1 MIDFLGNMAAIIITL
16 ATDNTMNK
24 KLHSFLI
31 TLLFLVISTGHA
43 QAADL
48 PTRTFCVFDPI
59 GDKGPAFQS
68 MLDYKAA
75 ALEWGV
81 FLDLKAHTNEAVAL
95 ADFKAGHCDAVGL
108 TGTRIRPFNKF
119 TATIEA
125 VGAIESYDQMRS
137 LVGMLANPK
146 ASKYMIEGD
155 YEVAGIIPAGAVF
168 VFVRD
173 KAINSVEAA
182 AGKRLATIEYDMASI
197 KVVKHIGATM
207 VPVSI
212 ATFAPRFNNGYVD
225 MAYAPAIAYEP
236 FEMYKGLG
244 DKGGIL
250 RFNLAQMNGQ
260 LIIRH
265 DKFPEGFG
273 QNSRDYAYSNFTKAL
288 EHIVTAE
295 KNIPEKYWV
304 DLPQEKHT
312 EYKEMLRQVR
322 LELRDAGI
330 YDKRMLKILFKLRC
344 KTTPGHYECI
354 EKREG

>member
-1 MIDFLGNMAAIIITL
+1 MQTLHSNFFTYAAI
-16 ATDNTMNK
+16 
-24 KLHSFLI
+24 
-31 TLLFLVISTGHA
+31 LLLSVFSAA
-43 QAADL
+43 QASEL

-59 GDKGPAFQS
+59 GVKGPAYQG

-75 ALEWGV
+75 ALAWGAI
-81 FLDLKAHTNEAVAL
+81 LDLKVHTNEAVAL

-125 VGAIESYDQMRS
+125 VGAIDNYEQMRK
-137 LVGMLANPK
+137 LVGMLAHPK
-146 ASKYMIEGD
+146 ASKYMIEGN
-155 YEVAGIIPAGAVF
+155 YEVAGIMPAGAVF

-182 AGKRLATIEYDMASI
+182 AGKRLATIDYDTASL

-225 MAYAPAIAYEP
+225 LAYAPAIAYEP
-236 FEMYKGLG
+236 FEMYKGMG

-260 LIIRH
+260 LILRK
-265 DKFPEGFG
+265 DRFPEGFG
-273 QNSRDYAYSNFTKAL
+273 QNSRDYAYSNFNKAL
-288 EHIVTAE
+288 EHIIAAE
-295 KNIPEKYWV
+295 EGIPKKYWV
-304 DLPQEKHT
+304 DLPEEKQV

-322 LELRDAGI
+322 LELQDEGV

-344 KTTPGHYECI
+344 KTDPSHYECV
-354 EKREG
+354 EKLEG

>member
-1 MIDFLGNMAAIIITL
+1 MHFNKRPFHLFIFLLNLCLTSASI
-16 ATDNTMNK
+16 
-24 KLHSFLI
+24 
-31 TLLFLVISTGHA
+31 

-48 PTRTFCVFDPI
+48 PTRSFCIFDPI
-59 GDKGPAFQS
+59 GEKGPAYQG

-75 ALEWGV
+75 AIEWGV
-81 FLDLKAHTNEAVAL
+81 LLDLKVHTNEAVAL

-125 VGAIESYDQMRS
+125 VGAIDDYDQMRK

-155 YEVAGIIPAGAVF
+155 YEVAGIMPAGAVF

-182 AGKRLATIEYDMASI
+182 AGKRLATIDYDVASM

-225 MAYAPAIAYEP
+225 LAYAPAIAYEP
-236 FEMYKGLG
+236 FEMYKGMG

-260 LIIRH
+260 LILRK
-265 DKFPEGFG
+265 DRFPEQFG
-273 QNSRDYAYSNFTKAL
+273 QKSREYAYSNFPKAL
-288 EHIVTAE
+288 EHILKAE
-295 KNIPEKYWV
+295 KDIPEKYWV
-304 DLPQEKHT
+304 DLPKEKKVQ
-312 EYKEMLRQVR
+312 YKEMLRQVR
-322 LELRDAGI
+322 IELKNEEI
-330 YDKRMLKILFKLRC
+330 YDPRMLKILFKLRC
-344 KTTPGHYECI
+344 RTNPGHYECV
-354 EKREG
+354 EKLEG

>member
-1 MIDFLGNMAAIIITL
+1 MYQKIKHSTPALLILIFFLSL
-16 ATDNTMNK
+16 
-24 KLHSFLI
+24 
-31 TLLFLVISTGHA
+31 ISTV
-43 QAADL
+43 QAKEL

-59 GDKGPAFQS
+59 GVKGPAYQG

-81 FLDLKAHTNEAVAL
+81 ILDLKVHTNEAVAL
-95 ADFKAGHCDAVGL
+95 ADFKASHCDAVGL

-125 VGAIESYDQMRS
+125 VGAIDNYEQMRK
-137 LVGMLANPK
+137 LVGMLANPR

-155 YEVAGIIPAGAVF
+155 YEVAGIMPAGAVF

-182 AGKRLATIEYDMASI
+182 AGKRLATIDYDTASI

-225 MAYAPAIAYEP
+225 LAYAPAIAYEP
-236 FEMYKGLG
+236 FEMYKGMG

-260 LIIRH
+260 LILRK

-273 QNSRDYAYSNFTKAL
+273 QHSRDYAYSNFSKAL
-288 EHIVTAE
+288 EHIIAAE
-295 KNIPEKYWV
+295 KGIPEKYWV
-304 DLPQEKHT
+304 DLSQDKHT

-322 LELRDAGI
+322 LELRDEGI

-344 KTTPGHYECI
+344 RSDPGHYECI
-354 EKREG
+354 EKLEG

>member
-1 MIDFLGNMAAIIITL
+1 MNKNLHSILLSLAFILLVPLASAK
-16 ATDNTMNK
+16 ATD
-24 KLHSFLI
+24 
-31 TLLFLVISTGHA
+31 
-43 QAADL
+43 L
-48 PTRTFCVFDPI
+48 PVRTFCVFDPI
-59 GDKGPAFQS
+59 GDKGPAYQS

-81 FLDLKAHTNEAVAL
+81 ILDLKAHTNEAVAL

-125 VGAIESYDQMRS
+125 VGAIESYEQMRT
-137 LVGMLANPK
+137 LVGMLASPK

-155 YEVAGIIPAGAVF
+155 YEVAGIIPAGAVY

-182 AGKRLATIEYDMASI
+182 AGKRLATIDYDTASV

-207 VPVSI
+207 VPVTI

-225 MAYAPAIAYEP
+225 IAYAPAIAYEP
-236 FEMYKGLG
+236 FEMYKGMG
-244 DKGGIL
+244 ETGGIL

-260 LIIRH
+260 LILRK
-265 DKFPEGFG
+265 DKFPEGYG
-273 QNSRDYAYSNFTKAL
+273 QKSRSYAYSNFEKAL

-295 KNIPEKYWV
+295 DNIPTKYWV
-304 DLPQEKHT
+304 ELPEEKKI

-322 LELRDAGI
+322 IELRDDGT
-330 YDKRMLKILFKLRC
+330 YDARMLKILFKLRC
-344 KTTPGHYECI
+344 KTNPGHYECI
-354 EKREG
+354 EKLEG

>member
-1 MIDFLGNMAAIIITL
+1 M
-16 ATDNTMNK
+16 
-24 KLHSFLI
+24 
-31 TLLFLVISTGHA
+31 VISTISYA
-43 QAADL
+43 QPAEL

-59 GDKGPAFQS
+59 GVKGPAYQG

-81 FLDLKAHTNEAVAL
+81 LLDLKVHTNEAVAL
-95 ADFKAGHCDAVGL
+95 ADFKAHHCDAVGL

-125 VGAIESYDQMRS
+125 VGAIDNYEQMRK
-137 LVGMLANPK
+137 LVGMLANPR

-155 YEVAGIIPAGAVF
+155 YEVAGIMPAGAVF

-182 AGKRLATIEYDMASI
+182 AGKRLATIDYDTASV

-225 MAYAPAIAYEP
+225 LAYAPAIAYEP
-236 FEMYKGLG
+236 FEMYKGMG

-260 LIIRH
+260 LILRK

-273 QNSRDYAYSNFTKAL
+273 QSSRNYAYSNFSKAL
-288 EHIVTAE
+288 EHIITAE
-295 KNIPEKYWV
+295 ENIPKKYWV
-304 DLPQEKHT
+304 DLPKEKHA

-322 LELRDAGI
+322 LELSDEGV

-344 KTTPGHYECI
+344 KTDPGHYECI
-354 EKREG
+354 EKLEG

>member
-1 MIDFLGNMAAIIITL
+1 MLT
-16 ATDNTMNK
+16 K
-24 KLHSFLI
+24 KLHSKSYTFFFI
-31 TLLFLVISTGHA
+31 LLLSAFTSA
-43 QAADL
+43 QASEL
-48 PTRTFCVFDPI
+48 PHRTFCVFDPI
-59 GDKGPAFQS
+59 GVKGPAYQG

-81 FLDLKAHTNEAVAL
+81 ILDLKAHTNEAVAL

-125 VGAIESYDQMRS
+125 VGAIDDYEQMRK
-137 LVGMLANPK
+137 LIGMLASPK

-155 YEVAGIIPAGAVF
+155 YEVAGIMPAGAVF
-168 VFVRD
+168 VFVRN
-173 KAINSVEAA
+173 KTINSVEAA
-182 AGKRLATIEYDMASI
+182 AGKRLATLDYDTASV

-212 ATFAPRFNNGYVD
+212 ATFAPRFNNGFVD
-225 MAYAPAIAYEP
+225 LAYAPAIAYEP
-236 FEMYKGLG
+236 FEMYKGMG

-260 LIIRH
+260 LILRK
-265 DKFPEGFG
+265 DKFPADYGKH
-273 QNSRDYAYSNFTKAL
+273 SRRYAYSNFSKAL
-288 EHIVTAE
+288 EHIIAAE
-295 KNIPEKYWV
+295 KGIPEKYWI
-304 DLPQEKHT
+304 DLPQEKQT

-322 LELRDAGI
+322 LELMDEGI
-330 YDKRMLKILFKLRC
+330 YDKRMLKILFRLRC
-344 KTTPGHYECI
+344 QTNPGHYECI

>member
-1 MIDFLGNMAAIIITL
+1 MYKPTYKPMSKST
-16 ATDNTMNK
+16 K
-24 KLHSFLI
+24 HSTSFILLL
-31 TLLFLVISTGHA
+31 LLFFSSFSL
-43 QAADL
+43 QAKEL

-59 GDKGPAFQS
+59 GVKGPAYQG
-68 MLDYKAA
+68 MMDYKAA
-75 ALEWGV
+75 ALAWGAV
-81 FLDLKAHTNEAVAL
+81 LELKVYTNEAVAL
-95 ADFKAGHCDAVGL
+95 ADFKAGMCDAVGL

-125 VGAIESYDQMRS
+125 VGAIDNYEQMRK

-146 ASKYMIEGD
+146 AKKYMIEGD
-155 YEVAGIIPAGAVF
+155 YEVAGIMPAGAVF

-182 AGKRLATIEYDMASI
+182 AGKRLATIDYDTASV

-225 MAYAPAIAYEP
+225 LAYAPAIAYEP
-236 FEMYKGLG
+236 FEMYKGMG
-244 DKGGIL
+244 DKGGVL

-260 LIIRH
+260 LILRK
-265 DKFPEGFG
+265 DRFPAQFG
-273 QNSRDYAYSNFTKAL
+273 QKSREYAYSNFTNAL
-288 EHIVTAE
+288 EHIVAAE
-295 KNIPEKYWV
+295 KGIPEKYWV
-304 DLPQEKHT
+304 ELPKEKHT

-322 LELRDAGI
+322 LELRDEGI

-344 KTTPGHYECI
+344 KSDPGHYECI
-354 EKREG
+354 EKLEA

>member
-1 MIDFLGNMAAIIITL
+1 MWTTL
-16 ATDNTMNK
+16 
-24 KLHSFLI
+24 LRSQLLI
-31 TLLFLVISTGHA
+31 TFSILLLSTASLA
-43 QAADL
+43 QVSNL

-59 GDKGPAFQS
+59 GVKGPAYQS

-81 FLDLKAHTNEAVAL
+81 ILDLKAHTNEAVAL

-125 VGAIESYDQMRS
+125 VGAINNYEQMRK
-137 LVGMLANPK
+137 LVGMLASPK

-173 KAINSVEAA
+173 KSINSVEAA
-182 AGKRLATIEYDMASI
+182 AGKRLATLDYDTASV

-225 MAYAPAIAYEP
+225 LAYAPAIAYEP

-260 LIIRH
+260 LILRK
-265 DKFPEGFG
+265 DMFPEGFG
-273 QNSRDYAYSNFTKAL
+273 QHSRNYAYTNFNKAL
-288 EHIVTAE
+288 EHIVAAE
-295 KNIPEKYWV
+295 KGIPEKYWI
-304 DLPQEKHT
+304 DLPKEKHT

-322 LELRDAGI
+322 LELREEEV
-330 YDKRMLKILFKLRC
+330 YDKRMLKILFRLRC
-344 KTTPGHYECI
+344 KTNPSHYECT

>member
-1 MIDFLGNMAAIIITL
+1 MHTY
-16 ATDNTMNK
+16 K
-24 KLHSFLI
+24 KHL
-31 TLLFLVISTGHA
+31 TPTLFLFFFLLSWVSTS
-43 QAADL
+43 QAKEL

-59 GDKGPAFQS
+59 GVKGPAYQG

-75 ALEWGV
+75 ALSWGV
-81 FLDLKAHTNEAVAL
+81 ILDLKVHTSEAVAL
-95 ADFKAGHCDAVGL
+95 ADFKSGHCDAVGL
-108 TGTRIRPFNKF
+108 TGTRVRPFNKF

-125 VGAIESYDQMRS
+125 VGAINDYSQMRK

-146 ASKYMIEGD
+146 ASKYMVQGQ
-155 YEVAGIIPAGAVF
+155 YEVAGIMPAGAVF

-182 AGKRLATIEYDMASI
+182 AGKRLATIDYDVASV

-207 VPVSI
+207 VPVTI

-225 MAYAPAIAYEP
+225 LAYAPAIAFEP
-236 FEMYKGLG
+236 FEMYKGMG

-260 LIIRH
+260 LILRK
-265 DKFPEGFG
+265 DKFPKEFG
-273 QNSRDYAYSNFTKAL
+273 QNSRTYAYKNFSKAL
-288 EHIVTAE
+288 EHIVAAE

-304 DLPQEKHT
+304 DLPDEKHKK
-312 EYKEMLRQVR
+312 YKEMLRQVR
-322 LELRDAGI
+322 LELKDEGI

-344 KTTPGHYECI
+344 KTDPTHYECT
-354 EKREG
+354 EKLEG

>member
-1 MIDFLGNMAAIIITL
+1 MHTY
-16 ATDNTMNK
+16 K
-24 KLHSFLI
+24 KQLIPTSLLLSFL
-31 TLLFLVISTGHA
+31 LFFASA
-43 QAADL
+43 SQANTQ

-59 GDKGPAFQS
+59 GVKGPAYQG

-75 ALEWGV
+75 ALGWGV
-81 FLDLKAHTNEAVAL
+81 ILDLKVHTNEAVAL

-125 VGAIESYDQMRS
+125 VGAIDDYKQMKKV
-137 LVGMLANPK
+137 VGMLANPK
-146 ASKYMIEGD
+146 ASKYMIEGQ
-155 YEVAGIIPAGAVF
+155 YEVAGIMPAGAVF
-168 VFVRD
+168 VYVRD

-182 AGKRLATIEYDMASI
+182 AGKRLATIDYDTASV

-225 MAYAPAIAYEP
+225 LAYAPAIAFEP
-236 FEMYKGLG
+236 FEMYKGMG

-260 LIIRH
+260 LILRK
-265 DKFPEGFG
+265 DKFPKDFG
-273 QNSRDYAYSNFTKAL
+273 QSSRNYAYKNFNKAL

-304 DLPQEKHT
+304 DLPADKHT
-312 EYKEMLRQVR
+312 KYKEMLRQVR
-322 LELRDAGI
+322 LELRDEGI

-344 KTTPGHYECI
+344 KSDPGHYECI
-354 EKREG
+354 EKLEG

>member
-1 MIDFLGNMAAIIITL
+1 M
-16 ATDNTMNK
+16 
-24 KLHSFLI
+24 HLI
-31 TLLFLVISTGHA
+31 KQFSTLFLLLLSLCFASFSIHA
-43 QAADL
+43 QEL
-48 PTRTFCVFDPI
+48 PTRSFCIFDPI
-59 GDKGPAFQS
+59 GEKGPAYQG

-75 ALEWGV
+75 ALEWGAL
-81 FLDLKAHTNEAVAL
+81 LDLNVYTNEAVAL

-125 VGAIESYDQMRS
+125 VGAIDDYDQMRK

-155 YEVAGIIPAGAVF
+155 YEVAGIMPAGAVF

-182 AGKRLATIEYDMASI
+182 AGKRLATIDYDVASI

-225 MAYAPAIAYEP
+225 LAYAPAIAYKP
-236 FEMYKGLG
+236 FEMYKGMG

-260 LIIRH
+260 LILRK
-265 DKFPEGFG
+265 DRFPAQFG
-273 QNSRDYAYSNFTKAL
+273 QKSREYAYKNFPKAL
-288 EHIVTAE
+288 EHILEAE

-304 DLPQEKHT
+304 DLSKEKHT
-312 EYKEMLRQVR
+312 KYKEMLRQVR
-322 LELRDAGI
+322 IELKDEGI
-330 YDKRMLKILFKLRC
+330 YDPRMLKILFKLRC
-344 KTTPGHYECI
+344 RANPSHYECV
-354 EKREG
+354 ENLEG

>member
-1 MIDFLGNMAAIIITL
+1 MHFTKQHPNLFI
-16 ATDNTMNK
+16 
-24 KLHSFLI
+24 
-31 TLLFLVISTGHA
+31 LLLSLCLTSMTI
-43 QAADL
+43 QAKEL
-48 PTRTFCVFDPI
+48 PTRSFCIFDPI
-59 GDKGPAFQS
+59 GEKGPAYQG

-75 ALEWGV
+75 ALAWGV
-81 FLDLKAHTNEAVAL
+81 MLDLTVHTNEAVAL

-125 VGAIESYDQMRS
+125 VGAIDDYDQMRK
-137 LVGMLANPK
+137 LIGMLANPK

-155 YEVAGIIPAGAVF
+155 YEVAGIMPAGAVF

-182 AGKRLATIEYDMASI
+182 AGKRLATIDYDVASV

-212 ATFAPRFNNGYVD
+212 ATFAPRFNNGFVD
-225 MAYAPAIAYEP
+225 LAYAPAIAYEP

-260 LIIRH
+260 LILRK
-265 DKFPEGFG
+265 DRFPDQFG
-273 QNSRDYAYSNFTKAL
+273 QKSREYAYSNFTKAL
-288 EHIVTAE
+288 QHIVEAE
-295 KNIPEKYWV
+295 KNIPKKYWV
-304 DLPQEKHT
+304 DLPAEKHAV
-312 EYKEMLRQVR
+312 YKEMLRQVR
-322 LELRDAGI
+322 IELRDEGI
-330 YDKRMLKILFKLRC
+330 YDPRMLKILFKLRC
-344 KTTPGHYECI
+344 RSNPGHYECVENI
-354 EKREG
+354 EG

>member
-1 MIDFLGNMAAIIITL
+1 MRNIN
-16 ATDNTMNK
+16 
-24 KLHSFLI
+24 LHSTTITFLL
-31 TLLFLVISTGHA
+31 TVLFSFFQTTN
-43 QAADL
+43 AAEL

-59 GDKGPAFQS
+59 GVKGPAYQG

-81 FLDLKAHTNEAVAL
+81 ILDLQVHTNEAVAL

-125 VGAIESYDQMRS
+125 VGAIDDYDQMRK
-137 LVGMLANPK
+137 LVGMLANPR

-155 YEVAGIIPAGAVF
+155 YEVAGIMPAGAVF

-182 AGKRLATIEYDMASI
+182 AGKRLATIDYDTASV

-207 VPVSI
+207 VPVTI
-212 ATFAPRFNNGYVD
+212 ATFAPRFNNGFVD
-225 MAYAPAIAYEP
+225 LAYAPAIAYEP
-236 FEMYKGLG
+236 FEMYKGMG

-260 LIIRH
+260 LILRK
-265 DKFPEGFG
+265 DKFPKEFG
-273 QNSRDYAYSNFTKAL
+273 QSSRDYAYSNFPKAL
-288 EHIVTAE
+288 EHIIAAE
-295 KNIPEKYWV
+295 KGIPEKYWV
-304 DLPQEKHT
+304 DLPVKKHG

-322 LELRDAGI
+322 LELRDEGI
-330 YDKRMLKILFKLRC
+330 YDERMLKILFKLRC
-344 KTTPGHYECI
+344 KTNPSHYECSQ
-354 EKREG
+354 KLEG

>member
-1 MIDFLGNMAAIIITL
+1 MFTRL
-16 ATDNTMNK
+16 
-24 KLHSFLI
+24 LHPQGLTAFFI
-31 TLLFLVISTGHA
+31 LFLSSLCSA
-43 QAADL
+43 QVNDL
-48 PTRTFCVFDPI
+48 PTRAFCVFDPI
-59 GDKGPAFQS
+59 GVKGPAYQS

-81 FLDLKAHTNEAVAL
+81 ILDLKAHTNEAVAL

-125 VGAIESYDQMRS
+125 VGAIDNYEQMRK
-137 LVGMLANPK
+137 LVGMLASPK

-155 YEVAGIIPAGAVF
+155 YEVAGIMPAGAVF

-173 KAINSVEAA
+173 KSINSVEAA
-182 AGKRLATIEYDMASI
+182 AGKRLATLDYDTASV

-225 MAYAPAIAYEP
+225 IAYAPAIAYEP
-236 FEMYKGLG
+236 FEMYKGIG

-260 LIIRH
+260 LIIRK
-265 DKFPEGFG
+265 DLFPEGFG
-273 QNSRDYAYSNFTKAL
+273 QNSRDYSYTNFNKAL
-288 EHIVTAE
+288 EHIITAE
-295 KNIPEKYWV
+295 KGIPEKHWV
-304 DLPQEKHT
+304 ELPKEKHA

-322 LELRDAGI
+322 LELRDEGI
-330 YDKRMLKILFKLRC
+330 YDKRMLKILFRLRC
-344 KTTPGHYECI
+344 KTNPSHYECT

>member
-1 MIDFLGNMAAIIITL
+1 MMST
-16 ATDNTMNK
+16 K
-24 KLHSFLI
+24 SLHSKLCLSLFTLI
-31 TLLFLVISTGHA
+31 LSAFTSA
-43 QAADL
+43 QASDL

-59 GDKGPAFQS
+59 GVKGPAYQG

-75 ALEWGV
+75 ALAWGV
-81 FLDLKAHTNEAVAL
+81 ILDLQVHTNEAVAL

-125 VGAIESYDQMRS
+125 VGAIDDYDQMRK

-146 ASKYMIEGD
+146 ASKYMIEGN
-155 YEVAGIIPAGAVF
+155 YEVAGIMPAGAVF

-182 AGKRLATIEYDMASI
+182 AGKRLATIDYDTASV

-225 MAYAPAIAYEP
+225 LAYAPAIAYEP

-244 DKGGIL
+244 EKGGIL

-260 LIIRH
+260 LILRK

-273 QNSRDYAYSNFTKAL
+273 QSSRDYAYSNFAKAL
-288 EHIVTAE
+288 EHIIAAE
-295 KNIPEKYWV
+295 KGIPQKYWV
-304 DLPQEKHT
+304 DLPAEKHA

-322 LELRDAGI
+322 LELRDEGI

-344 KTTPGHYECI
+344 RTNPSHYECS
-354 EKREG
+354 EKLEG

>member
-1 MIDFLGNMAAIIITL
+1 MYKNLHSLL
-16 ATDNTMNK
+16 AT
-24 KLHSFLI
+24 
-31 TLLFLVISTGHA
+31 LFLMIVATLTQV
-43 QAADL
+43 QAEEL

-59 GDKGPAFQS
+59 GVKGPAYQG

-75 ALEWGV
+75 ALEWGAV
-81 FLDLKAHTNEAVAL
+81 LDLKVHTNEAVAL

-125 VGAIESYDQMRS
+125 VGAIDNYEQMRK
-137 LVGMLANPK
+137 LVGMLANPR

-155 YEVAGIIPAGAVF
+155 YEVAGIMPAGAVF

-182 AGKRLATIEYDMASI
+182 AGKRLATIDYDTASV

-225 MAYAPAIAYEP
+225 LAYAPAIAYEP
-236 FEMYKGLG
+236 FEMYKGMG

-260 LIIRH
+260 LILRK

-273 QNSRDYAYSNFTKAL
+273 QNSRNYAYSNFTKAL

-304 DLPQEKHT
+304 DLPKEKHV

-322 LELRDAGI
+322 LELRDEGI

-344 KTTPGHYECI
+344 KTDPGHYECI
-354 EKREG
+354 EKLEG

>member
-1 MIDFLGNMAAIIITL
+1 MMFVNNNDPKWLIK
-16 ATDNTMNK
+16 TMHFTKQRSN
-24 KLHSFLI
+24 LFM
-31 TLLFLVISTGHA
+31 LLLSLCLTSVTV
-43 QAADL
+43 QAKEL
-48 PTRTFCVFDPI
+48 PTRSFCIFDPI
-59 GDKGPAFQS
+59 GEKGPAYQG

-75 ALEWGV
+75 ALAWGV
-81 FLDLKAHTNEAVAL
+81 MLDLTVHTNEAVAL

-125 VGAIESYDQMRS
+125 VGAIDDYDQMRK

-155 YEVAGIIPAGAVF
+155 YEVAGIMPAGAVF

-182 AGKRLATIEYDMASI
+182 AGKRLATIDYDVASV

-212 ATFAPRFNNGYVD
+212 ATFAPRFNNGFVD
-225 MAYAPAIAYEP
+225 LAYAPAIAYEP

-260 LIIRH
+260 LILRK
-265 DKFPEGFG
+265 DRFPDQFG
-273 QNSRDYAYSNFTKAL
+273 QKSREYAYSNFTKAL
-288 EHIVTAE
+288 QHIVEAE
-295 KNIPEKYWV
+295 KNIPKKYWV
-304 DLPQEKHT
+304 DLPAEKHAV
-312 EYKEMLRQVR
+312 YKEMLRQVR
-322 LELRDAGI
+322 IELRDEGI
-330 YDKRMLKILFKLRC
+330 YDPRMLKILFKLRC
-344 KTTPGHYECI
+344 RSNPGHYECVENI
-354 EKREG
+354 EG

>member
-1 MIDFLGNMAAIIITL
+1 M
-16 ATDNTMNK
+16 
-24 KLHSFLI
+24 HLI
-31 TLLFLVISTGHA
+31 KQFSTLFLLLLSLCFASFSIHA
-43 QAADL
+43 QEL
-48 PTRTFCVFDPI
+48 PTRSFCIFDPI
-59 GDKGPAFQS
+59 GEKGPAYQG

-75 ALEWGV
+75 ALEWGAL
-81 FLDLKAHTNEAVAL
+81 LDLNVYTNEAVAL

-125 VGAIESYDQMRS
+125 VGAIDDYDQMRK

-155 YEVAGIIPAGAVF
+155 YEVAGIMPAGAVF
-168 VFVRD
+168 EFVRD

-182 AGKRLATIEYDMASI
+182 AGKRLATIDYDVASI

-225 MAYAPAIAYEP
+225 LAYAPAIAYKP
-236 FEMYKGLG
+236 FEMYKGMG

-260 LIIRH
+260 LILRK
-265 DKFPEGFG
+265 DRFPAQFG
-273 QNSRDYAYSNFTKAL
+273 QKSREYAYKNFPKAL
-288 EHIVTAE
+288 EHILEAE

-304 DLPQEKHT
+304 DLSKEKHT
-312 EYKEMLRQVR
+312 KYKEMLRQVR
-322 LELRDAGI
+322 IELKDEGI
-330 YDKRMLKILFKLRC
+330 YDPRMLKILFKLRC
-344 KTTPGHYECI
+344 RANPSHYECV
-354 EKREG
+354 ENLEG

>member
-1 MIDFLGNMAAIIITL
+1 MYKNLHSLL
-16 ATDNTMNK
+16 AT
-24 KLHSFLI
+24 LI
-31 TLLFLVISTGHA
+31 LMVISTLPQA
-43 QAADL
+43 QAEEL

-59 GDKGPAFQS
+59 GVKGPAYQG

-75 ALEWGV
+75 ALEWGAV
-81 FLDLKAHTNEAVAL
+81 LDLKVHTNEAVAL
-95 ADFKAGHCDAVGL
+95 ADFKAGLCDAVGL

-125 VGAIESYDQMRS
+125 VGAIDNYEQMRK
-137 LVGMLANPK
+137 LVGMLANPR
-146 ASKYMIEGD
+146 ASKYMIEGN
-155 YEVAGIIPAGAVF
+155 YEVAGIMPAGAVF

-182 AGKRLATIEYDMASI
+182 AGKRLATIDYDTASV

-225 MAYAPAIAYEP
+225 LAYAPAIAYEP
-236 FEMYKGLG
+236 FEMYKGMG

-260 LIIRH
+260 LILRK

-273 QNSRDYAYSNFTKAL
+273 QNSRNYAYSNFTKAL

-304 DLPQEKHT
+304 DLPKEKHVK
-312 EYKEMLRQVR
+312 YKEMLRQVR
-322 LELRDAGI
+322 LELRDEGI

-344 KTTPGHYECI
+344 KTDPGHYECI
-354 EKREG
+354 EKLEG

>member
-1 MIDFLGNMAAIIITL
+1 MEKKIITS
-16 ATDNTMNK
+16 AADNTM
-24 KLHSFLI
+24 LTTLLRFQLLI
-31 TLLFLVISTGHA
+31 TISMLLLSTASSA
-43 QAADL
+43 QVNNL

-59 GDKGPAFQS
+59 GVKGPAYQS

-81 FLDLKAHTNEAVAL
+81 ILDLKVHTNEAVAL
-95 ADFKAGHCDAVGL
+95 ADFKAAHCDAVGL

-125 VGAIESYDQMRS
+125 VGAINNYEQMRK
-137 LVGMLANPK
+137 LVGMLASPK

-155 YEVAGIIPAGAVF
+155 YEVAGIMPAGAVF

-173 KAINSVEAA
+173 KSINSVEAA
-182 AGKRLATIEYDMASI
+182 AGKRLATLDYDTASV

-225 MAYAPAIAYEP
+225 IAYAPAIAYEP

-244 DKGGIL
+244 DKGGIM

-260 LIIRH
+260 LILRK
-265 DKFPEGFG
+265 DMFPKGFG
-273 QNSRDYAYSNFTKAL
+273 QHSRKYAYTNFNKAL
-288 EHIVTAE
+288 EHVIAAE
-295 KNIPEKYWV
+295 KGIPEKYWIN
-304 DLPQEKHT
+304 LPKEKHS

-322 LELRDAGI
+322 LELRDEGI
-330 YDKRMLKILFKLRC
+330 YDKRMLKILFRLRC
-344 KTTPGHYECI
+344 KTNPSHYECT

>member
-1 MIDFLGNMAAIIITL
+1 MEKIIIT
-16 ATDNTMNK
+16 K
-24 KLHSFLI
+24 
-31 TLLFLVISTGHA
+31 
-43 QAADL
+43 AADKRMRIRTLPLTLFTSLLVLLLTSFNVVQASEL

-59 GDKGPAFQS
+59 GVKGPAYQG
-68 MLDYKAA
+68 MLDYKAS

-81 FLDLKAHTNEAVAL
+81 ILDLKAHTNEAVAL

-125 VGAIESYDQMRS
+125 VGAIDNYEQMRK
-137 LVGMLANPK
+137 LVGMLASPK

-155 YEVAGIIPAGAVF
+155 YEVAGIMPGGAVF

-173 KAINSVEAA
+173 RSINSVEAA
-182 AGKRLATIEYDMASI
+182 AGKRLATLDYDTASV

-225 MAYAPAIAYEP
+225 LAYAPAIAYEP
-236 FEMYKGLG
+236 FEMYKGIG

-260 LIIRH
+260 LILRK
-265 DKFPEGFG
+265 DRFPAGFG
-273 QNSRDYAYSNFTKAL
+273 QHSREYAHTNFNKAL
-288 EHIVTAE
+288 EHIITAE
-295 KNIPEKYWV
+295 KGIPEKHWI
-304 DLPQEKHT
+304 DLPKEKHE

-322 LELRDAGI
+322 LELSDEGV
-330 YDKRMLKILFKLRC
+330 YDKRMLKILFRLRC
-344 KTTPGHYECI
+344 KTNPSHYECT
-354 EKREG
+354 ERREG